1 MASGNPVA
9 ARGGVVRA
17 PGWDIVV
24 PALAAAHLAVL
35 FLVPTAPSI
44 AVGIWWNA
52 NTIAHLFIHKPFF
65 RRRWANVLF
74 AAHLSV
80 LVGFPQSLW
89 RDRHLAHHAGV
100 RARMR
105 VSGELIGQTTLV
117 ALLWAALAALAP
129 AFFLSVYVPGY
140 LGGLTLCALHGYFEH
155 AGGTT
160 SYYGRLYNVLFFN
173 DGYHVEHH
181 ANPGLHW
188 TRLPERR
195 EAVVRASACPAPL
208 RWIEALSLEGL
219 ERLVLKSPVLQRFVL
234 RAHARAFRELG
245 GLLRS
250 VDRVAIVGGGL
261 FPRTALILQRLLPE
275 ARLTIVDA
283 NQANLD
289 RARAF
294 LGPTTIDFV
303 HARYPRVDAGSYDLV
318 VIPLSFE
325 GDRDAIYTRPP
336 AAAVIVHDWIW
347 RSRGVSQRV
356 SWTLLKR
363 INLVR
368 R

>member
-1 MASGNPVA
+1 M
-9 ARGGVVRA
+9 
-17 PGWDIVV
+17 

-35 FLVPTAPSI
+35 FLAPTAPVI

-52 NTIAHLFIHKPFF
+52 NTIAHLFIHRPFF
-65 RRRWANVLF
+65 RRRPANVLF
-74 AAHLSV
+74 ASYLSA
-80 LVGFPQSLW
+80 LLGFPLSLW

-117 ALLWAALAALAP
+117 SLLWAALAARAP
-129 AFFLSVYVPGY
+129 AFFLSVYLPGY
-140 LGGLTLCALHGYFEH
+140 LGGLMLCALHGYFEH
-155 AGGTT
+155 AGGAT

-195 EAVVRASACPAPL
+195 EALVRSSAYPAPL

-234 RAHARAFRELG
+234 RAHTRAFRELG

-250 VDRVAIVGGGL
+250 VDCVAIVGGGL
-261 FPRTALILQRLLPE
+261 FPRTALILQRLLPQ
-275 ARLTIVDA
+275 ARMTIIDA

-289 RARAF
+289 EARAF
-294 LGPTTIDFV
+294 LGPTKIDFV
-303 HARYPRVDAGSYDLV
+303 HARYARFHAGSYDLV

-325 GDRDAIYTRPP
+325 GDRDAIYRRPP
-336 AAAVIVHDWIW
+336 APAVIVHDWIW
-347 RSRGVSQRV
+347 RSRGVSHII
-356 SWTLLKR
+356 SWRLLKR

-368 R
+368 P

>member
-1 MASGNPVA
+1 M
-9 ARGGVVRA
+9 
-17 PGWDIVV
+17 

-35 FLVPTAPSI
+35 FLAPTALVI
-44 AVGIWWNA
+44 AVGVWWNA
-52 NTIAHLFIHKPFF
+52 NTIAHLFIHRPFF
-65 RRRWANVLF
+65 RRRSANVLF
-74 AAHLSV
+74 AAYLSA
-80 LVGFPQSLW
+80 LLGFPQSLW
-89 RDRHLAHHAGV
+89 RQRHLAHHAGV

-105 VSGELIGQTTLV
+105 VSGELMGQMLLV
-117 ALLWAALAALAP
+117 SLLWAALAAWAP

-173 DGYHVEHH
+173 DGYHIEHH

-195 EAVVRASACPAPL
+195 EALVRSSAYPAPL
-208 RWIEALSLEGL
+208 RWIQVLSLEGL

-234 RAHARAFRELG
+234 WVHARAFRELR
-245 GLLRS
+245 GLRQS
-250 VDRVAIVGGGL
+250 VNRVAIVGGGL

-275 ARLTIVDA
+275 ARLTIIDA
-283 NQANLD
+283 NQANLAT
-289 RARAF
+289 ARAF
-294 LGPTTIDFV
+294 LGPTKIDFV
-303 HARYPRVDAGSYDLV
+303 HARYPRFHAASYDLV

-336 AAAVIVHDWIW
+336 APAVIVHDWIW
-347 RSRGVSQRV
+347 RSRGVSHIV
-356 SWTLLKR
+356 SWMLLKR